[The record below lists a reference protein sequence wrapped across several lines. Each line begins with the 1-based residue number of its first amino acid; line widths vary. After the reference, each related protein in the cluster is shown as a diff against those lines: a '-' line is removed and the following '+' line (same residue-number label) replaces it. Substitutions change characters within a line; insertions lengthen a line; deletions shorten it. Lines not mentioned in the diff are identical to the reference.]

1 MNITSFQELVKYVQG
16 LENKVRV
23 AVVCAHDEHTLE
35 SIVHAKKDGLI
46 EPVLVG
52 KEDAIKDILMSLNE
66 NPESYII
73 INRSEIDECAETAI
87 ELVNENKANAIMKGK
102 LETGQLMKS
111 ILKKEHGLIGDRIL
125 SLIGFYETDKYHKL
139 FAVSDM
145 GLNTYPDVEK
155 KKKILENAVSMIK
168 CFGVETPKV
177 AVLASVEKVNPK
189 MPEAVDAAQLKK
201 WNEEGEIKGCIVEG
215 PISFDLATSR
225 EAAEIKGYRSEVAGD
240 ADLLLVPDITSG
252 NILVKCLTG
261 FAGAK
266 TAGLV
271 IGAKVPIILTSRSAE
286 ASDKYYSIA
295 LAALAGSKLKY

>member
-1 MNITSFQELVKYVQG
+1 MNINSFQELVKYVQG

-35 SIVHAKKDGLI
+35 SIVHARRDGLI
-46 EPVLVG
+46 EPVLIG
-52 KEDAIKDILMSLNE
+52 KEDSVKDILMSLDE
-66 NPESYII
+66 NPENYII
-73 INRSEIDECAETAI
+73 INRSDIDECVETAI

-102 LETGQLMKS
+102 LETGQLMKI
-111 ILKKEHGLIGDRIL
+111 ILKKEYGLIGDRIL

-155 KKKILENAVSMIK
+155 KKKILENAVNMIK

-189 MPEAVDAAQLKK
+189 MPETVDAAQLKK

-225 EAAEIKGYRSEVAGD
+225 EAAEIKGYKSEVAGD

-271 IGAKVPIILTSRSAE
+271 IGAKVPIVLTSRSE
-286 ASDKYYSIA
+286 RHQINTIP
-295 LAALAGSKLKY
+295 